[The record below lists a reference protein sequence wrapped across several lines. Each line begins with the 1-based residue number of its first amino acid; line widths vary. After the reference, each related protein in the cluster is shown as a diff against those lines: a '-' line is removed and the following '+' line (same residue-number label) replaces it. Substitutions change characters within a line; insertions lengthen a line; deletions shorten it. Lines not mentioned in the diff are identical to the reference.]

1 MTVVQMN
8 SGAGREQL
16 VVACRLKLG
25 PTQLTTWL
33 LHCGSPNDQSSC
45 PESLSREKVSCGPM
59 HQVDSQLVTQLKSWG
74 KSNWSKSCV
83 TSRFRHN
90 LEQIKA
96 TDVINCVTSAS
107 HQSVQ
112 RASLH

>member
-59 HQVDSQLVTQLKSWG
+59 RQVDFPTCDPVKVLGQVE
-74 KSNWSKSCV
+74 
-83 TSRFRHN
+83 
-90 LEQIKA
+90 LE
-96 TDVINCVTSAS
+96 
-107 HQSVQ
+107 
-112 RASLH
+112 